1 MLPKV
6 DYFCTFTF
14 DLFLIMLTLCA
25 IASGSNGNCYYI
37 GNNRE
42 AVLVDAGISARQIMN
57 RMKQQNLNPALVKAI
72 FISHEH
78 TDHVCGAKVLSK
90 KLMVPVYVT
99 RRTYAAMY
107 NNHKPQAPRFFDP
120 GTEIAVGSFS
130 VFPFL
135 KNHDAAQ
142 PCSFRI
148 SYNGLHTGV
157 LTDIGVACENVIRE
171 VSHCHAL
178 FLETNYDEKMLWEG
192 RYPWPLKRRIASDH
206 GHLSNDQAFDLIS
219 RHSGNQLQIVFL
231 SHLSAE
237 NNTPEKAMERFNE
250 LRQRYQIYLTSRHSP
265 GEVVSITAAAVATD
279 TFDAV
284 LPTQLKLE
292 L

>member
-1 MLPKV
+1 
-6 DYFCTFTF
+6 
-14 DLFLIMLTLCA
+14 MLTLCA

-42 AVLVDAGISARQIMN
+42 AVLVDAGISARQIIN
-57 RMKQQNLNPALVKAI
+57 RMKQQNLNPSLVKAI

-78 TDHVCGAKVLSK
+78 SDHVSGAKVLSK
-90 KLMVPVYVT
+90 KLMVPVYAT

-120 GTEIAVGSFS
+120 GAGIVVGSFS
-130 VFPFL
+130 IFPFL

-142 PCSFRI
+142 PCSFII

-171 VSHCHAL
+171 VARCHAL
-178 FLETNYDEKMLWEG
+178 FLETNYDEKMLWGG
-192 RYPWPLKRRIASDH
+192 RYPWPLKRRIASDY
-206 GHLSNDQAFDLIS
+206 GHLSNDQAFDLVS
-219 RHSGNQLQIVFL
+219 RHSGNQLQLVFL

-250 LRQRYQIYLTSRHSP
+250 LRVRYQVYLTSRYAP
-265 GEVVSITAAAVATD
+265 GDVVTIPAAATATAPAAID
-279 TFDAV
+279 TV
-284 LPTQLKLE
+284 PPTQLRLE